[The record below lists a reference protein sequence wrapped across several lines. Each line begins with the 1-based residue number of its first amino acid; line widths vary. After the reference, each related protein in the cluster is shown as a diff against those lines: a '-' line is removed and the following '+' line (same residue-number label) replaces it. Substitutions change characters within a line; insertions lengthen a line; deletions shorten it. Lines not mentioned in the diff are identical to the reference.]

1 MFSLRSEAINKMDLK
16 YKIGFIITAIASIML
31 FIISVYDILSL
42 QDRFKYWLFAS
53 ITLAAIS
60 LLIFLYM
67 YQSSRK
73 QMDPVVQFKK
83 TLQGGLYHYKCS
95 CCNGIFALK
104 ESRKNDS
111 CILTLSCPGCGAL
124 GRISSQSPKRIERI
138 PTEKS
143 PSVSFICTF
152 CGERLNIWA
161 EGTPLIDNISIF
173 SCPYCGSKKPM
184 KPK

>member
-1 MFSLRSEAINKMDLK
+1 MFASWSEEINKMDLK
-16 YKIGFIITAIASIML
+16 YKIGFVITAIASVLL

-42 QDRFKYWLFAS
+42 QERFRYWLFAS
-53 ITLAAIS
+53 IALVVMS
-60 LLIFLYM
+60 LLIFLNM
-67 YQSSRK
+67 NRSSRK
-73 QMDPVVQFKK
+73 QMDPVVLFKK
-83 TLQGGLYHYKCS
+83 TLQGGLYHYQCS

-111 CILTLSCPGCGAL
+111 RDLTLNCPGCGAV
-124 GRISSQSPKRIERI
+124 GRISSQSPKMIERI

-143 PSVSFICTF
+143 PRVSFICTI

-161 EGTPLIDNISIF
+161 EGKPLIDNISIF

-184 KPK
+184 KLK